1 MRAPPNQGGRVLI
14 KGQDKDPG
22 DVKILVK
29 TECKPL
35 DKGLFFAH
43 RDTFMNLRGAGG
55 ACWCY
60 LLSMRV
66 PFLLPILRL
75 GVPDAGLGRPGGVE
89 KCKWR
94 GPHESRVNN
103 A

>member
-1 MRAPPNQGGRVLI
+1 
-14 KGQDKDPG
+14 
-22 DVKILVK
+22 
-29 TECKPL
+29 
-35 DKGLFFAH
+35 
-43 RDTFMNLRGAGG
+43 MNLRGAGG

-94 GPHESRVNN
+94 GPHESRVNKLLN
-103 A
+103 GARKSCHVRVTVLLD